1 MRAAIIGAGAI
12 GGYIGARLQHH
23 GIATTFVARG
33 ATLAALRDRGLALK
47 SPLGDVQL
55 DRVDVTDD
63 LQAIGSVDLVVLAVK
78 AWDVEAALA
87 ATARAGCVLTTQ
99 NGVEPPLAIAERVGT
114 DRTIVG
120 LFRTP
125 TLVIEPGR
133 LHHIGGNAI
142 QLGMLDRSRHALL
155 EELRPA
161 LQATISDD
169 IFTAMW
175 DKMIGMAVTT
185 GIGAL
190 TRAPLGV
197 LLDIPTVRNLVEAAM
212 GEAVAVARAHG
223 ANIAADHAQKA
234 FANRA
239 AFSRSTVFSTQRDIL
254 HGRPSELDTQ
264 IAAIPR
270 LGRARGVPTPI
281 FDVVAAALLPQEL
294 VARGELAYECT

>member
-1 MRAAIIGAGAI
+1 MRVAIIGAGAI

-33 ATLAALRDRGLALK
+33 ATLAALRERGLALE
-47 SPLGDVQL
+47 SPLGDVVL

-63 LQAIGSVDLVVLAVK
+63 PRSLGAVELVVLAVK

-87 ATARAGCVLTTQ
+87 AVAPPSVVLTTQ
-99 NGVEPPLAIAERVGT
+99 NGVESPLAIAERVGR

-125 TLVIEPGR
+125 TLVVEPGR

-142 QLGMLDRSRHALL
+142 QIGTLGPRIALL

-197 LLDIPTVRNLVEAAM
+197 LLDIPAVRDLVEGAM
-212 GEAVAVARAHG
+212 REAVAVARAHG

-294 VARGELAYECT
+294 KARGELAYECT

>member
-12 GGYIGARLQHH
+12 GGYIGARLQQH

-33 ATLAALRDRGLALK
+33 ATLAALRERGLALE
-47 SPLGDVQL
+47 SPLGDVVL
-55 DRVDVTDD
+55 DRVAVTDD
-63 LQAIGSVDLVVLAVK
+63 PRSLGAVDLVVLAVK

-87 ATARAGCVLTTQ
+87 AVAPPSVVLTTQ
-99 NGVEPPLAIAERVGT
+99 NGVESPLAIAERVGKE
-114 DRTIVG
+114 RTIVG

-133 LHHIGGNAI
+133 LRHIGGNAI
-142 QLGMLDRSRHALL
+142 QIGMLGPRIALL

-197 LLDIPTVRNLVEAAM
+197 LLDIPAVRDLVEGAM
-212 GEAVAVARAHG
+212 REAVAVARAHG

-294 VARGELAYECT
+294 KARGELAYECT

>member
-1 MRAAIIGAGAI
+1 VRAAIIGAGAI
-12 GGYIGARLQHH
+12 GGYIGARLLQH
-23 GIATTFVARG
+23 GIDTTFVARG
-33 ATLAALRDRGLALK
+33 ATLAALRERGLALK
-47 SPLGDVQL
+47 SPLGDAQF
-55 DRVDVTDD
+55 DRIAATDD
-63 LQAIGSVDLVVLAVK
+63 PRSIGDVDLVVLAVK

-87 ATARAGCVLTTQ
+87 GLAPPRFVLTTQ
-99 NGVEPPLAIAERVGT
+99 NGVEPPLAIAERVGK

-125 TLVIEPGR
+125 TLVVEPGR

-142 QLGMLDRSRHALL
+142 QLGMIGASDPVL
-155 EELRPA
+155 EELRPV
-161 LQATISDD
+161 LGATISAD
-169 IFTAMW
+169 IVTAMW

-197 LLDIPTVRNLVEAAM
+197 LLDLPAVRELVEAAM
-212 GEAVAVARAHG
+212 REAVAVARAHG
-223 ANIAADHAQKA
+223 AKLAPDHADKA

-264 IAAIPR
+264 IAAISR

-294 VARGELAYECT
+294 KARGELAYECT